1 MITHG
6 SDLLSGRSAF
16 GDGLSDVMTPDERLI
31 AAQDLGPEYVDL
43 EE

>member
-1 MITHG
+1 VITHG
-6 SDLLSGRSAF
+6 SDLLSGRSTF

-31 AAQDLGPEYVDL
+31 VAEDQGPEYVDF